1 MTSTNEIA
9 CIEYVCRVIE
19 RSETER
25 ETCNEKKKLNKQR
38 PGEESVGRI
47 IYALKYGLIKFD
59 NELDNRGATFVIVKE
74 RIF

>member
-1 MTSTNEIA
+1 MKLRALNMFAESSSAVKPSAKLVTK
-9 CIEYVCRVIE
+9 
-19 RSETER
+19 
-25 ETCNEKKKLNKQR
+25 KKKLNKQR

-47 IYALKYGLIKFD
+47 IYALKCGLIKFD